1 MWHTV
6 GQQLVDP
13 KEKEAVL
20 ALSMRRRK
28 KVRVHVDGLDVRH
41 VTTHHIGQSAECQ
54 RRCHAKA
61 GGGGRVHEEVRGALS
76 PSRPTPWLGRSVGIQ
91 RISRGPAGA
100 PDDIRA
106 IAGPTEVPRESK
118 VSYLFTYLLTLAT
131 LTRRAG
137 FSPDH
142 LIITYFGA
150 RPH

>member
-28 KVRVHVDGLDVRH
+28 KVCVHVDGLDVRH

-61 GGGGRVHEEVRGALS
+61 GEGGRVHEEVRPS
-76 PSRPTPWLGRSVGIQ
+76 PT
-91 RISRGPAGA
+91 GPHTTSKA
-100 PDDIRA
+100 
-106 IAGPTEVPRESK
+106 TEGYSIMNE
-118 VSYLFTYLLTLAT
+118 LF
-131 LTRRAG
+131 
-137 FSPDH
+137 D
-142 LIITYFGA
+142 
-150 RPH
+150 